1 MSTKVSNL
9 SQLFSANQVDAS
21 NSTKGNEKKTSVQ
34 FSELLNQN
42 TTLPNQTNVGQNS
55 GNKVSA
61 APKQDYNQ
69 FQYKDKAIQQQKT
82 TPIEQKAMSLTEKM
96 GETTEQIKDVLKE
109 ELQVSDEQIEDAMAT
124 LGMQGIDLLNQN
136 NLAQLVS
143 ELTGENITDL
153 ICNESFQN
161 IMQSV
166 ASIGEDLFLELGIT
180 QEDFRDICSLIE
192 QTGGQPQDE
201 TVGLNTTEVFDET
214 ANQGIL
220 ADEANPDMAHQQ
232 VENDRIQKNVTDSKA
247 QQDVVSPKEVALE
260 TKPVVEEVA
269 PEEETKTEEPLV
281 AVEAEEN
288 SDTSKGFTQNQ
299 QGSQSEL
306 TQNMAEILMPQTTA
320 TETVV
325 FNQAEFAETYQ
336 QVIDIQN
343 VMEQI
348 VESAKVTVGADTAK
362 MEMQLNPEN
371 LGKIYMEITSKE
383 GTISAKFVA
392 QNDSVRE
399 ALQAQMADLKQNL
412 NQAGI
417 KVDAVEV
424 TVSSHEFEKNLDENA
439 KQQEQLGEQQEQ
451 KEQSGRRT
459 RRNINLGE
467 LDELSGVMSEEE
479 SLVAQIMQ
487 DNGNSMDLKA

>member
-21 NSTKGNEKKTSVQ
+21 NPTKGNEKKTSVQ

-69 FQYKDKAIQQQKT
+69 FQYKDNAIQQQKT

-143 ELTGENITDL
+143 ELIGENITDL

-180 QEDFRDICSLIE
+180 QEDFKDICSLIE

-201 TVGLNTTEVFDET
+201 NVGLNTTEVFDET

-220 ADEANPDMAHQQ
+220 TDETNPDMAHQQ
-232 VENDRIQKNVTDSKA
+232 VENDRVQKNVTDSQT
-247 QQDVVSPKEVALE
+247 QQNVVSPKEVALE
-260 TKPVVEEVA
+260 AKPVVEEVA
-269 PEEETKTEEPLV
+269 PEETQTEELLV

-325 FNQAEFAETYQ
+325 LNQAEFAETYQ

-348 VESAKVTVGADTAK
+348 VESAKVTVGADTTK

>member
-1 MSTKVSNL
+1 MNTKVSNL

-21 NSTKGNEKKTSVQ
+21 NPTKGNEKKTSVQ
-34 FSELLNQN
+34 FSELLNRN
-42 TTLPNQTNVGQNS
+42 ATLPNQADVGQNS

-69 FQYKDKAIQQQKT
+69 FQYKDNAIQQQKT
-82 TPIEQKAMSLTEKM
+82 TPIEQKAVSLTEKM

-153 ICNESFQN
+153 ICDESFQN

-166 ASIGEDLFLELGIT
+166 ASIGEDLLLELGIT
-180 QEDFRDICSLIE
+180 QEDFKDICSLIE
-192 QTGGQPQDE
+192 QTQDE

-220 ADEANPDMAHQQ
+220 ADETNPDMAHQQ
-232 VENDRIQKNVTDSKA
+232 VENDGVQKNVTESQA

-260 TKPVVEEVA
+260 AKPVVEEA
-269 PEEETKTEEPLV
+269 AHEEETQPEELLV

-325 FNQAEFAETYQ
+325 LNQAEFAETYQ

-348 VESAKVTVGADTAK
+348 VESAKVTVGADTTK

>member
-1 MSTKVSNL
+1 MSTKVSKL

-21 NSTKGNEKKTSVQ
+21 NPTKGNEKKTSVQ
-34 FSELLNQN
+34 FSELLNRN
-42 TTLPNQTNVGQNS
+42 ATLPNQTNVGQNS
-55 GNKVSA
+55 SNKVSA

-69 FQYKDKAIQQQKT
+69 FQYKDNAIQQQKT
-82 TPIEQKAMSLTEKM
+82 IPIEQKAVSLTEKM
-96 GETTEQIKDVLKE
+96 GKTTEQIKDVLKE

-166 ASIGEDLFLELGIT
+166 TSIGEDLFLELGIT
-180 QEDFRDICSLIE
+180 QEDFKDICSLIE
-192 QTGGQPQDE
+192 QTGGQTQDE
-201 TVGLNTTEVFDET
+201 TVELNTAETFDET
-214 ANQGIL
+214 ANQGVL
-220 ADEANPDMAHQQ
+220 TDETNPDVAHQQ
-232 VENDRIQKNVTDSKA
+232 VESDRVQKNVTDSQT
-247 QQDVVSPKEVALE
+247 QQNVVSPREVALE
-260 TKPVVEEVA
+260 AKPAVEEVGT
-269 PEEETKTEEPLV
+269 EEETQTEEPLV
-281 AVEAEEN
+281 TVEVEEN
-288 SDTSKGFTQNQ
+288 SDTSKSFAQNQ
-299 QGSQSEL
+299 QGSQSDL

-320 TETVV
+320 PETVV
-325 FNQAEFAETYQ
+325 LNQAEFADTYQ

-348 VESAKVTVGADTAK
+348 VESARVTIGADTTK

-479 SLVAQIMQ
+479 SLVSQIMQ

>member
-21 NSTKGNEKKTSVQ
+21 NPTKGNEKKTSVQ

-69 FQYKDKAIQQQKT
+69 FQYKDNAIQQQKT

-161 IMQSV
+161 IMKSV
-166 ASIGEDLFLELGIT
+166 TSIGEDLLLELGIT
-180 QEDFRDICSLIE
+180 QEDFKDICSLIE
-192 QTGGQPQDE
+192 QTQDE

-220 ADEANPDMAHQQ
+220 ADETNPDMTHQQ
-232 VENDRIQKNVTDSKA
+232 VENDRIQKNVTDSKT

-260 TKPVVEEVA
+260 AKPVVEEVA
-269 PEEETKTEEPLV
+269 PEEETQTEEPLI
-281 AVEAEEN
+281 AVEVEEN

-320 TETVV
+320 TETLVL
-325 FNQAEFAETYQ
+325 NQAEFAETYQ

-348 VESAKVTVGADTAK
+348 VESAKVTVGADTTK

>member
-1 MSTKVSNL
+1 MSTKVSNI
-9 SQLFSANQVDAS
+9 SQLFAGNQVEAS
-21 NSTKGNEKKTSVQ
+21 NSTKGNDKKTSVQ
-34 FSELLNQN
+34 FSELLNRN
-42 TTLPNQTNVGQNS
+42 ATLPNQAGVEQNS
-55 GNKVSA
+55 GNKVMS
-61 APKQDYNQ
+61 APKQEYKQ
-69 FQYKDKAIQQQKT
+69 FRYKDNSIQQQKAASV
-82 TPIEQKAMSLTEKM
+82 EQKVAGVTEKIASA
-96 GETTEQIKDVLKE
+96 TEQVKDILKE
-109 ELQVSDEQIEDAMAT
+109 ELQVSDDQIEEAMEV
-124 LGMQGIDLLNQN
+124 LGLQGVDLLGQN

-153 ICNESFQN
+153 ICSESFQN

-166 ASIGEDLFLELGIT
+166 STVSENLLSELGIT
-180 QEDFRDICSLIE
+180 QDEFKDICSLISQGNTQQVDE
-192 QTGGQPQDE
+192 AVPLDTQEMPDE
-201 TVGLNTTEVFDET
+201 TNAAAMA
-214 ANQGIL
+214 ANK
-220 ADEANPDMAHQQ
+220 ADSDQTHQQ
-232 VENDRIQKNVTDSKA
+232 VENNRTQENIADSQIQQNVVSTKDVSTEVTAGEESVTD
-247 QQDVVSPKEVALE
+247 
-260 TKPVVEEVA
+260 EEVQ
-269 PEEETKTEEPLV
+269 TKEPLV
-281 AVEAEEN
+281 TVEVEDN
-288 SDTSKGFTQNQ
+288 SDASKGFTQNQ
-299 QGSQSEL
+299 QDNHSEL
-306 TQNMAEILMPQTTA
+306 SQNMADILMPQTNT

-325 FNQAEFAETYQ
+325 LSQAEFSQTYQ
-336 QVIDIQN
+336 QVVDIQN

-348 VESAKVTVGADTAK
+348 VESAKVTISTDTTK

-451 KEQSGRRT
+451 NNQSGKRT

-467 LDELSGVMSEEE
+467 LDELSGVMTEEE
-479 SLVAQIMQ
+479 SLVAQMMQ

>member
-21 NSTKGNEKKTSVQ
+21 NPTKGNEKKTSVQ
-34 FSELLNQN
+34 FSELLNRN
-42 TTLPNQTNVGQNS
+42 ATLPNQTNVGQNS
-55 GNKVSA
+55 SNKVSA

-69 FQYKDKAIQQQKT
+69 FQYKDNAIQQQKT
-82 TPIEQKAMSLTEKM
+82 TPIEQKAVSLTEKM

-166 ASIGEDLFLELGIT
+166 TSIGEDLFLELGIT
-180 QEDFRDICSLIE
+180 QEDFKDICSLIE
-192 QTGGQPQDE
+192 QTGGQTQDE
-201 TVGLNTTEVFDET
+201 TVELNTAETFDET
-214 ANQGIL
+214 ANQGVL
-220 ADEANPDMAHQQ
+220 TDETNPDVAHQQ
-232 VENDRIQKNVTDSKA
+232 VESDRVQKNVTDSQT
-247 QQDVVSPKEVALE
+247 QQNVVSPKEVALE
-260 TKPVVEEVA
+260 TKPAVEEVGT
-269 PEEETKTEEPLV
+269 EEETQTEEPLV
-281 AVEAEEN
+281 TVEVEEN
-288 SDTSKGFTQNQ
+288 SDTSKSFAQNQ
-299 QGSQSEL
+299 QGSQSDL

-320 TETVV
+320 PETVV
-325 FNQAEFAETYQ
+325 LNQAEFADTYQ

-348 VESAKVTVGADTAK
+348 VESARVTIGADTTK

-412 NQAGI
+412 YQAGI

-479 SLVAQIMQ
+479 SLVSQIMQ